1 MALGGCSSSSKAS
14 SSPEAKGVGYQIVN
28 ESHSEKRKDC
38 NMYQGKLRKITIVLL
53 TLYTALIFYFLYL
66 GFNRG
71 SLGQDSSLR
80 FNPIPGAIQLHYP
93 MGRDFQ
99 NWFFQFGNFV
109 AFIPFGIIIP
119 LLFRCSCRRFITF
132 FILSITILETLQM
145 FSGLGAFDIDDI
157 IINLLGAS
165 VGFAAQRIVTVDRDK
180 PKGIYKVF
188 IMAIVLALCTII
200 IIGGINNYLE
210 KGGGE
215 TAALNELIL
224 KDGSVQW
231 DESLSSFT
239 VDRKEVTPQINLYS
253 RNNTK
258 NNEFTYHLDGKYKN
272 ITGYVAIPDDVINA
286 ARTEGSD
293 IEFISGGTVIY
304 SLGLSITGEEDFQ
317 IPLDGVTDLTIKVIN
332 KDPNPITNAVMW
344 DITLTEVNTGQKVI
358 NNIREKIRAL
368 F

>member
-1 MALGGCSSSSKAS
+1 
-14 SSPEAKGVGYQIVN
+14 
-28 ESHSEKRKDC
+28 
-38 NMYQGKLRKITIVLL
+38 MYQGKLRKTTIVLL
-53 TLYTALIFYFLYL
+53 TLYTALILYFLYL

-80 FNPIPGAIQLHYP
+80 FNVIPGGIQLRYP

-99 NWFFQFGNFV
+99 NWFFQFGNFG

-119 LLFRCSCRRFITF
+119 LLFRCSFRRFITF

-145 FSGLGAFDIDDI
+145 FSGWGIFDIDDI
-157 IINLLGAS
+157 IINSLGAS
-165 VGFAAQRIVTVDRDK
+165 VGFAAQRIVTIDRDK
-180 PKGIYKVF
+180 PRGMVRILL
-188 IMAIVLALCTII
+188 MAIVLALGTII

-210 KGGGE
+210 EGEGE
-215 TAALNELIL
+215 TVSLNELIL

-239 VDRKEVTPQINLYS
+239 VNRKEVTPQINLYS

-258 NNEFTYHLDGKYKN
+258 NNTFTYHLDGKYKN

-286 ARTEGSD
+286 ASTEGSD

-304 SLGLSITGEEDFQ
+304 SLGLSFTGVEDFQ
-317 IPLDGVTDLTIKVIN
+317 IPLDGIHDLTIKITN
-332 KDPNPITNAVMW
+332 KNPNPITNAVIW
-344 DITLTEVNTGQKVI
+344 DITLTEANTGQKI
-358 NNIREKIRAL
+358 LNKIRDKISNGNM
-368 F
+368 

>member
-1 MALGGCSSSSKAS
+1 
-14 SSPEAKGVGYQIVN
+14 
-28 ESHSEKRKDC
+28 
-38 NMYQGKLRKITIVLL
+38 MYQGNLRKITIVLL
-53 TLYTALIFYFLYL
+53 TLYTALTFYFLFL

-71 SLGQDSSLR
+71 SLGQDSGIR
-80 FNPIPGAIQLHYP
+80 FNLIPEIIPLHYP
-93 MGRDFQ
+93 MGKDFQ
-99 NWFFQFGNFV
+99 IWFFEVGNFV
-109 AFIPFGIIIP
+109 AFIPFGIIFP
-119 LLFRCSCRRFITF
+119 LLFRCSFRRFISL

-145 FSGLGAFDIDDI
+145 FSGLGAFDVDDI
-157 IINLLGAS
+157 IINSLGAV
-165 VGFAAQRIVTVDRDK
+165 VGFAAQRIVTGDRDK
-180 PKGIYKVF
+180 PKGICK
-188 IMAIVLALCTII
+188 IILIAIVLALGTII

-215 TAALNELIL
+215 TLALNELIL

-231 DESLSSFT
+231 DESLSSFK
-239 VDRKEVTPQINLYS
+239 VDRKEVKPQINLYS

-286 ARTEGSD
+286 ASTEGSD

-304 SLGLSITGEEDFQ
+304 SLGLSFTGKEDFQ
-317 IPLDGVTDLTIKVIN
+317 IPLDGVNDLTIKIIN
-332 KDPNPITNAVMW
+332 KDSNPITNAVMW

-358 NNIREKIRAL
+358 NNIREKIKTL

>member
-1 MALGGCSSSSKAS
+1 
-14 SSPEAKGVGYQIVN
+14 
-28 ESHSEKRKDC
+28 
-38 NMYQGKLRKITIVLL
+38 MYQGKLRKITIVLL
-53 TLYTALIFYFLYL
+53 ILYTALILYFLYL

-80 FNPIPGAIQLHYP
+80 FNAIPGAIQLHYP

-119 LLFRCSCRRFITF
+119 LLFRCSFRRFITF
-132 FILSITILETLQM
+132 FILCITILEILQM

-157 IINLLGAS
+157 IINSLGAL
-165 VGFAAQRIVTVDRDK
+165 VGFAAQRIFTGDRNK
-180 PKGIYKVF
+180 PKGICKIF

-215 TAALNELIL
+215 TTAMNELIL

-231 DESLSSFT
+231 DESLSSFI
-239 VDRKEVTPQINLYS
+239 VDEKEITPQINLYS
-253 RNNTK
+253 RNNAK

-286 ARTEGSD
+286 AGIEGSD

-304 SLGLSITGEEDFQ
+304 SLGLSVTGKEDFQ
-317 IPLDGVTDLTIKVIN
+317 IPLDDVTDLTIKIIN

>member
-1 MALGGCSSSSKAS
+1 MEFQFACLCG
-14 SSPEAKGVGYQIVN
+14 KGRIAI
-28 ESHSEKRKDC
+28 
-38 NMYQGKLRKITIVLL
+38 MYQGKLRKITIVLL
-53 TLYTALIFYFLYL
+53 ILYTALILYFLYL

-71 SLGQDSSLR
+71 SLGQDSSIR

-119 LLFRCSCRRFITF
+119 LLFRCSFRRFIAF
-132 FILSITILETLQM
+132 FILSITILEILQM

-165 VGFAAQRIVTVDRDK
+165 VGFAAQQIVTGDRDK
-180 PKGIYKVF
+180 PRGICKIF
-188 IMAIVLALCTII
+188 IMAMVLALCTII
-200 IIGGINNYLE
+200 IIGGINHYLE
-210 KGGGE
+210 KGGGK
-215 TAALNELIL
+215 TAALNELIV
-224 KDGSVQW
+224 KDGSVKW

-239 VDRKEVTPQINLYS
+239 VDGKEVTPQINLYS

-272 ITGYVAIPDDVINA
+272 ITGYVAIPDDVVND

-293 IEFISGGTVIY
+293 IEFISNGTVIY
-304 SLGLSITGEEDFQ
+304 SLGLSITGEENFQ
-317 IPLDGVTDLTIKVIN
+317 IPVEGVTDLTIKVIN
-332 KDPNPITNAVMW
+332 NDPNPITNAVIW
-344 DITLTEVNTGQKVI
+344 DITLTEVNSGQKVI
-358 NNIREKIRAL
+358 NTIREKIRSL